1 MFAQNFQ
8 YQKVLPNADLGIHEV
23 TIQKVYYE
31 KVSGIDCLTAEITY
45 EKGQQ
50 LMPDKIR
57 FFDLS
62 PNASEESKKAFN
74 YKMSAF
80 CDCFEFHDG
89 FSELELANLIGKC
102 GMVNVVRDKNG
113 YIVVNRFIP
122 R

>member
-8 YQKVLPNADLGIHEV
+8 YQKVLPNADLGVHNV

-31 KVSGIDCLTAEITY
+31 KVSGIDCLTVEITY
-45 EKGQQ
+45 ENGRR

-57 FFDLS
+57 LLDLS

-80 CDCFEFHDG
+80 CDCFDFHDG
-89 FSELELANLIGKC
+89 FSELALANLKGKH
-102 GMVNVVRDKNG
+102 GLVNVERDKNG
-113 YIVVNRFIP
+113 YIVVNRFYP
-122 R
+122 E

>member
-31 KVSGIDCLTAEITY
+31 KVNEIDCLTAEITY
-45 EKGQQ
+45 EKGRQ

-57 FFDLS
+57 LIDLL

-80 CDCFEFHDG
+80 CDCFDFHDG
-89 FSELELANLIGKC
+89 FSELALENLKGKR
-102 GMVNVVRDKNG
+102 GLVNVARDKNG
-113 YIVVNRFIP
+113 YIVVNRFYTE
-122 R
+122 